1 MLSFK
6 HVFSLFV
13 VSAALWL
20 VLSGHIE
27 PLLLSLGAVSAVLT
41 VVMALRMEVIDHES
55 HPIDITWRLLTYWLW
70 LGKEVIKSNFVV
82 ARHILS
88 LNTGISPTVAHV
100 ATGQRTDIGRAIFAN
115 SITLTPGTVALNV
128 EEEVI
133 EVHAL
138 THAAAE
144 ELHSGT
150 MSRRVPD
157 PGEHA

>member
-6 HVFSLFV
+6 HIASLFV

-20 VLSGHIE
+20 VLSGRFE
-27 PLLLSLGAVSAVLT
+27 PLLLSLGAASAVLT

-55 HPIDITWRLLTYWLW
+55 HPIEITWKLLAYWLW
-70 LGKEVIKSNFVV
+70 LSKEVIKANLVV
-82 ARHILS
+82 TRHILS
-88 LNTGISPTVAHV
+88 LNTGISPTITHV

-115 SITLTPGTVALNV
+115 SITLTPGTVTLNV
-128 EEEVI
+128 EEEAI

-138 THAAAE
+138 TRSAAE
-144 ELHSGT
+144 ELHSGA

-157 PGEHA
+157 PGKPA